1 MISEAVAILS
11 HSAMLCTILSF
22 QVVIMSNHQPIK
34 GAIAIVTAGF
44 LFACV
49 NTLIPKLT
57 SVSSI
62 DSSVVAL
69 VQYLAAFIFLLPSMG
84 NIGFV
89 QSLKT
94 QHFGLHC
101 LRVFL
106 SAIGIQCWTAALAYP
121 IPIWQGIA
129 LLMTSPLFVTI
140 GSGLFLKEK
149 VDKTRWIATFLGFIG
164 AMIILEP
171 WSDQFEWVALLPV
184 AAAFFWACYSLM
196 VKKLSAY
203 DSPTTMVAYLF
214 ILITPFNL
222 LIALTNLSPQGF
234 SLPSFSDFGFLILIG
249 FFTAL
254 AQLALA
260 KAYNLADASY
270 IQPFDFIK
278 LPLNVLAGWL
288 VFSWVPPGKLWL
300 GAAIIIA
307 TTMYITHS
315 ETKQQ
320 RKND

>member
-1 MISEAVAILS
+1 MK
-11 HSAMLCTILSF
+11 T
-22 QVVIMSNHQPIK
+22 NKPIK
-34 GAIAIVTAGF
+34 AALAIISAGV

-57 SVSSI
+57 SVSPI
-62 DSSVVAL
+62 DAGVIAL
-69 VQYLAAFIFLLPSMG
+69 VQYMAAFLFLMPSMI
-84 NIGFV
+84 NVGFF

-94 QHFGLHC
+94 KHFGEHC
-101 LRVFL
+101 FRVFL
-106 SAIGIQCWTAALAYP
+106 SAIGIQCWTMALAHP

-140 GSGLFLKEK
+140 GSGLLLKEN
-149 VDKTRWIATFLGFIG
+149 VDKKRWFATLLGFVG

-171 WSDQFEWVALLPV
+171 WSENFEWVVLLPV
-184 AAAFFWACYSLM
+184 AAAFFWAGYSLM
-196 VKKLSAY
+196 VKRLSKD

-222 LIALTNLSPQGF
+222 LIALTNLSPSGF
-234 SLPSFSDFGFLILIG
+234 SLPSFSDFGWLILLG

-254 AQLALA
+254 AQLAVA
-260 KAYNLADASY
+260 KAYSLADASY

-300 GAAIIIA
+300 GAAIIIGA
-307 TTMYITHS
+307 TLYITHA
-315 ETKQQ
+315 ENRQV
-320 RKND
+320 NAN

>member
-1 MISEAVAILS
+1 MVDFMA
-11 HSAMLCTILSF
+11 
-22 QVVIMSNHQPIK
+22 NHQPVK
-34 GAIAIVTAGF
+34 GAIAIITAGF

-57 SVSSI
+57 SVSAI
-62 DSSVVAL
+62 DASVIAL
-69 VQYLAAFIFLLPSMG
+69 VQYLVAFIFLMPSMA
-84 NIGFV
+84 NMGFF

-94 QHFGLHC
+94 KHFGMHC
-101 LRVFL
+101 FRVFL
-106 SAIGIQCWTAALAYP
+106 SAIGIQCWTMALAYL

-149 VDKTRWIATFLGFIG
+149 VDTKRWIATFLGFVG

-171 WSDQFEWVALLPV
+171 WSENFEWVVLLPV

-196 VKKLSAY
+196 VKKLSSE

-222 LIALTNLSPQGF
+222 LIALTNLSPEGF
-234 SLPSFSDFGFLILIG
+234 SLPSFSDFGFLILLG

-254 AQLALA
+254 AQLAVA
-260 KAYNLADASY
+260 KAYSLADASY

-288 VFSWVPPGKLWL
+288 VFNWVPPGKLWL
-300 GAAIIIA
+300 GAAIIIGA
-307 TTMYITHS
+307 TMYITHA
-315 ETKQQ
+315 EAKQSQ
-320 RKND
+320 QK

>member
-1 MISEAVAILS
+1 MQQA
-11 HSAMLCTILSF
+11 
-22 QVVIMSNHQPIK
+22 QPIK
-34 GAIAIVTAGF
+34 AALAIITAGV

-57 SVSSI
+57 SVSPI
-62 DSSVVAL
+62 DAGVVAL
-69 VQYLAAFIFLLPSMG
+69 VQYMVAFLFLLPSM
-84 NIGFV
+84 ISVGFF

-94 QHFGLHC
+94 KRFGEHC
-101 LRVFL
+101 FRVFL
-106 SAIGIQCWTAALAYP
+106 SAIGIQCWTMALAHP

-140 GSGLFLKEK
+140 GSGLLLKEQ
-149 VDKTRWIATFLGFIG
+149 VDKKRWIATLLGFIG

-171 WSDQFEWVALLPV
+171 WADNFDWVVLLPV

-196 VKKLSAY
+196 VKRLSTE

-222 LIALTNLSPQGF
+222 LIALTNLSPTGF
-234 SLPSFSDFGFLILIG
+234 SMPSFSDFGWLILLG

-254 AQLALA
+254 AQLAVA
-260 KAYNLADASY
+260 KAYSLADASY

-300 GAAIIIA
+300 GAAIIIGA
-307 TTMYITHS
+307 TIYITHI
-315 ETKQQ
+315 EAKQV
-320 RKND
+320 KS

>member
-1 MISEAVAILS
+1 MV
-11 HSAMLCTILSF
+11 
-22 QVVIMSNHQPIK
+22 
-34 GAIAIVTAGF
+34 
-44 LFACV
+44 
-49 NTLIPKLT
+49 
-57 SVSSI
+57 
-62 DSSVVAL
+62 
-69 VQYLAAFIFLLPSMG
+69 AFIFLMPSMA
-84 NIGFV
+84 NMGFF

-94 QHFGLHC
+94 KHFGMHC
-101 LRVFL
+101 FRVFL
-106 SAIGIQCWTAALAYP
+106 SAIGIQCWTMALAYL

-149 VDKTRWIATFLGFIG
+149 VDTKRWIATFLGFVG

-171 WSDQFEWVALLPV
+171 WSENFEWVVLLPV

-196 VKKLSAY
+196 VKKLSNE

-222 LIALTNLSPQGF
+222 LIALTNLSPEGF
-234 SLPSFSDFGFLILIG
+234 SLPSFSDFGFLILLG

-254 AQLALA
+254 AQLAVA
-260 KAYNLADASY
+260 KAYSLADASY

-288 VFSWVPPGKLWL
+288 VFNWVPPGKLWL
-300 GAAIIIA
+300 GAAIIIGA
-307 TTMYITHS
+307 TMYITHA
-315 ETKQQ
+315 EAKQSQ
-320 RKND
+320 QK

>member
-1 MISEAVAILS
+1 MP
-11 HSAMLCTILSF
+11 
-22 QVVIMSNHQPIK
+22 NHQPVK
-34 GAIAIVTAGF
+34 GAIAIITAGF

-69 VQYLAAFIFLLPSMG
+69 VQYLVAFIFLVPSM
-84 NIGFV
+84 NNAGFLS
-89 QSLKT
+89 SLKT
-94 QHFGLHC
+94 QHFGWHC

-106 SAIGIQCWTAALAYP
+106 SAIGIQCWTMALAYP

-140 GSGLFLKEK
+140 GSGLLLKEK
-149 VDKTRWIATFLGFIG
+149 VDRKRWIATLFGFIG

-171 WSDQFEWVALLPV
+171 WSENFDWIVLLPV

-196 VKKLSAY
+196 VKKLSVY

-222 LIALTNLSPQGF
+222 LIALTNLSPSGF
-234 SLPSFSDFGFLILIG
+234 SMPSFSDFGFLILLG
-249 FFTAL
+249 FLTAL
-254 AQLALA
+254 AQLAVA

-288 VFSWVPPGKLWL
+288 VFNWVPPGKLWL

-307 TTMYITHS
+307 ATLYITHS
-315 ETKQQ
+315 ETKNLG
-320 RKND
+320 KNDQAN

>member
-1 MISEAVAILS
+1 MS
-11 HSAMLCTILSF
+11 HHHP
-22 QVVIMSNHQPIK
+22 VK
-34 GAIAIVTAGF
+34 GAIAIITAGF

-57 SVSSI
+57 SVSTI
-62 DSSVVAL
+62 DASVIAL
-69 VQYLAAFIFLLPSMG
+69 VQYLVAFVFLMPSMA
-84 NIGFV
+84 NMGFF
-89 QSLKT
+89 QSLRTK
-94 QHFGLHC
+94 HFGMHC
-101 LRVFL
+101 FRVFL
-106 SAIGIQCWTAALAYP
+106 SAIGIQCWTMALAYP

-140 GSGLFLKEK
+140 GSGLFLKEN
-149 VDKTRWIATFLGFIG
+149 VDTKRWIATFLGFVG

-171 WSDQFEWVALLPV
+171 WSENFEWVVLLPV

-196 VKKLSAY
+196 VKKLSSE

-222 LIALTNLSPQGF
+222 LIALTNLSPEGF
-234 SLPSFSDFGFLILIG
+234 SLPSFSDFGFLILLG

-254 AQLALA
+254 AQLAVA
-260 KAYNLADASY
+260 KAYSLGDASY

-288 VFSWVPPGKLWL
+288 VFNWVPPGKLWL
-300 GAAIIIA
+300 GAAIIIGA
-307 TTMYITHS
+307 TMYITHA
-315 ETKQQ
+315 EAKQSQ
-320 RKND
+320 QK